1 MPRVGPGHHCRHEL
15 LCQALPVPRL
25 VQIQAANL
33 HRQLRA
39 NADRRRPPAQLGKGD
54 QFTSVF
60 GDQSQKVW
68 IPDFLQL
75 HRGTE
80 AAGAVLV
87 HVMRRTAVREG

>member
-1 MPRVGPGHHCRHEL
+1 MPRVGPVHHCRHEL

-39 NADRRRPPAQLGKGD
+39 NAVRRRPPAQLAEGD
-54 QFTSVF
+54 QLATVICN
-60 GDQSQKVW
+60 QSQKVW
-68 IPDFLQL
+68 SLDFLQL
-75 HRGTE
+75 HRWTE

-87 HVMRRTAVREG
+87 HVMRRIAVREG